1 MSSIMS
7 TSVVVSVS
15 SSVGPASRRCR
26 ASGASLRAFRVSRA
40 RRMGSAPR
48 ASAEDVPEGS
58 VSAPFTN
65 ADAFKALDAIGGA
78 AASKNGPFGGGG
90 APAAAA
96 NPFASAAAPAPAAVA
111 GFRASST
118 EPSSLPTKA
127 DADRLLA
134 RFDRDQR
141 RGELPDETCEEGS
154 PRCTHPRR
162 CASRFALWRRRRRG

>member
-15 SSVGPASRRCR
+15 SSSVGPAPRRRR

-58 VSAPFTN
+58 ASAPFTN

-78 AASKNGPFGGGG
+78 AASGPFGGGGG

-96 NPFASAAAPAPAAVA
+96 NPRVRRRAAPAAVA

-118 EPSSLPTKA
+118 EPLPT
-127 DADRLLA
+127 
-134 RFDRDQR
+134 R
-141 RGELPDETCEEGS
+141 RTPTGFWRGSTGTSGAASSRTKLQEGR
-154 PRCTHPRR
+154 RCVRTRR